1 MKRTGRML
9 SALLAAAL
17 LGATLSGCSGGE
29 DSASAAD
36 STASVST
43 QAESAASE
51 ADSASGE
58 VVEINYLTWRN
69 RPDIYPESLIEAF
82 EAENPNIKVNYQVV
96 KNTDEFLQAQ
106 QVRLLSGTDIDVTSV
121 RPESMADYVEAGYLL
136 DLTGADYLDN
146 YMESTLGNATID
158 GKVYGVPGAIN
169 LIGVYYNKDM
179 FEEYGIKV
187 PTNWDE
193 FIAAMEA
200 FKAQGSYSLASGYK
214 DGWPTEFDV
223 YNFFHDL
230 MIRDPDIFKKVN
242 SGEVKYTDEIFL
254 DTFRKID
261 EFYKAGYILPD
272 CLSLTGADIDPL
284 FIGQQIPMVIN
295 GEWGAATYDA
305 VDLEFELGLLPLYV
319 ESTQDLYAA
328 TTVGNYECGVAST
341 KHPEE
346 VKKFLEFM
354 STQQGAT
361 ITANDLTAFS
371 PVKGVTLETDSC
383 ISMFNDMLDMPSV
396 DFFYSQQ
403 RADDNSEM
411 IRLLQEMFL
420 QSITPEELAQS
431 LQESHDANS

>member
-17 LGATLSGCSGGE
+17 LGATLSGCSGGG

-36 STASVST
+36 STASAST

-51 ADSASGE
+51 ADSGSGE

-200 FKAQGSYSLASGYK
+200 FKAQGIYSLASGYK

-354 STQQGAT
+354 STQQGAS

>member
-17 LGATLSGCSGGE
+17 LGATLSGCSGGG
-29 DSASAAD
+29 DGASAAD
-36 STASVST
+36 STASAST

-200 FKAQGSYSLASGYK
+200 FKAQGIYSLASGYK

>member
-36 STASVST
+36 STASAST

-51 ADSASGE
+51 ADSGSGE

-200 FKAQGSYSLASGYK
+200 FKAQGIYSLASGYK

>member
-200 FKAQGSYSLASGYK
+200 FKAQGIYSLASGYK

-354 STQQGAT
+354 STQQGAS

>member
-36 STASVST
+36 STASAST

-200 FKAQGSYSLASGYK
+200 FKAQGIYSLASGYK

>member
-17 LGATLSGCSGGE
+17 LSATLSGCSGGE

-36 STASVST
+36 STASAST

-200 FKAQGSYSLASGYK
+200 FKAQGIYSLASGYK

>member
-17 LGATLSGCSGGE
+17 LGATLSGCSGGG

-36 STASVST
+36 STASAST

-200 FKAQGSYSLASGYK
+200 FKAQGIYSLASGYK

-354 STQQGAT
+354 STQQGAS

>member
-17 LGATLSGCSGGE
+17 LGATLSGCSGGG
-29 DSASAAD
+29 DGASAAD
-36 STASVST
+36 STASAST

-51 ADSASGE
+51 ADSGSGE

-200 FKAQGSYSLASGYK
+200 FKAQGIYSLASGYK

>member
-36 STASVST
+36 STASAST

-200 FKAQGSYSLASGYK
+200 FKAQGIYSLASGYK

-254 DTFRKID
+254 DTFQKID

-354 STQQGAT
+354 STQQGAS

>member
-17 LGATLSGCSGGE
+17 LGATLSGCSGGG

-36 STASVST
+36 STASAST

-51 ADSASGE
+51 ADSGSGE

-200 FKAQGSYSLASGYK
+200 FKAQGIYSLASGYK